1 MSQFQVTVS
10 TIIDAGSA
18 QDARDR
24 VQAALRVGRDHGYM
38 SDGSITSVDAY
49 VPPRTYTQEE
59 FDAAVLAA
67 AENART
73 NALAG
78 VNE

>member
-1 MSQFQVTVS
+1 MSQFIVAATV
-10 TIIDAGSA
+10 IIDTFSA
-18 QDARDR
+18 QDARER
-24 VQAALRVGRDHGYM
+24 VEGAIDSGQRAGYFV
-38 SDGSITSVDAY
+38 SATVTSVEAY
-49 VPPRTYTQEE
+49 VPPRTYTQAE